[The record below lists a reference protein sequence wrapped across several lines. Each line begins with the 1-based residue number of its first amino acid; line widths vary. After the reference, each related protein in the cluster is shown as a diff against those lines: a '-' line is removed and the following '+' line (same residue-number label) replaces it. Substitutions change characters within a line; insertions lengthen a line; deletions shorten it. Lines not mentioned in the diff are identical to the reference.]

1 MSHGKMIQHG
11 TGMGTVTR
19 EMVQKRAR
27 ELAISDGRSAD
38 EVTQADFAQAR
49 RELIGAGMSNN
60 DDLDEAASTSNW
72 DPAPGTI
79 GRRAESQEV
88 DDEETIAEHLMHEGI
103 EEADHD
109 ERVESGRESRRESG
123 E

>member
-19 EMVQKRAR
+19 EMVEKRAR

-49 RELIGAGMSNN
+49 RELIGAGTSSNEA
-60 DDLDEAASTSNW
+60 LDETAATSNW

-79 GRRAESQEV
+79 GRRAENQEI
-88 DDEETIAEHLMHEGI
+88 DDEETMAEQLMREGI

-109 ERVESGRESRRESG
+109 ERVESGRESRRESK